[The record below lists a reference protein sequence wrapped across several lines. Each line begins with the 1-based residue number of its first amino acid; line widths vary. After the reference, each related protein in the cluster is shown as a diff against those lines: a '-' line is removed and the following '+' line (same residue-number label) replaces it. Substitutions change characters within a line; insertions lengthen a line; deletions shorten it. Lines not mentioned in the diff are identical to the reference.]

1 MYLSI
6 YLSIFSN
13 LSYPIYLS
21 IYLSFYLSIYLIC
34 PVYLIYPIYLIYLIN
49 LIYLIYQSINLS
61 IYQSIHLSIHPS
73 LYLSIYPSVHPS
85 IHPSTR
91 QPVRLAFVKHGK
103 NCWRTPLWHD
113 TSPPPKKTAAPKT
126 ILQSWNV
133 LEKISKIFLRPPWSR
148 STEETQRGPGM
159 ESKGALVDL
168 EVIVP
173 RHLT

>member
-61 IYQSIHLSIHPS
+61 IYQSIHQSIHPS
-73 LYLSIYPSVHPS
+73 ICLSIYPS
-85 IHPSTR
+85 I
-91 QPVRLAFVKHGK
+91 Q
-103 NCWRTPLWHD
+103 
-113 TSPPPKKTAAPKT
+113 PKKTAAPKT